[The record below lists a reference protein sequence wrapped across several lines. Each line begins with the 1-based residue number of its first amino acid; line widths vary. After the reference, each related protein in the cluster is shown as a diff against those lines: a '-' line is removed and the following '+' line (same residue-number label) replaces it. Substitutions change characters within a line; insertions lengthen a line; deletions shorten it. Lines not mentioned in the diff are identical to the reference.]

1 MKFRRFTISRIHKFV
16 FIAFI
21 ILLCTFYLCSL
32 ARYKKYM
39 ICLISFSKL
48 PDILPVFHFA
58 GAIGN
63 LYSIR

>member
-1 MKFRRFTISRIHKFV
+1 
-16 FIAFI
+16 
-21 ILLCTFYLCSL
+21 
-32 ARYKKYM
+32 M

-63 LYSIR
+63 LYSIRYRVHVLRGIGPESLAA